1 LTFEHTFRMQLVHEP
16 SLSALPAD
24 TSTCSRCGSGGRFLG
39 PRARDRPSC
48 DAAPGGTA
56 SRTTPSL
63 PPSGAASTSSR
74 ARVAY
79 HLLRTRDVVNLG
91 QADRGWNF
99 AFVGAER
106 SVRVGREADALTRA
120 HLFSWARRFREF
132 TIWLDDTRSF
142 HHDTMDQLV
151 ARRPGTGIA
160 IRFFKAARCLRTTCG
175 RFATLPPCERVGRD
189 WVDLKANVDLA
200 RKSTLM
206 AGLLPRH
213 GLDKWAEHIFVTL
226 HATAWPFP
234 FPDPHY

>member
-1 LTFEHTFRMQLVHEP
+1 MLTLRERREVPGASRPRSTVVRRRAWRNRVAERYYDSEP
-16 SLSALPAD
+16 SAEW
-24 TSTCSRCGSGGRFLG
+24 SGVDEL
-39 PRARDRPSC
+39 A
-48 DAAPGGTA
+48 
-56 SRTTPSL
+56 
-63 PPSGAASTSSR
+63 R